1 MHAFKDKFTLA
12 EHMRSRH
19 AASLTDAAFRT
30 WWAEL
35 QAALTLPDGARDS
48 AFNELLGD
56 SGSGSGS
63 GSGVPVFSFS
73 RKS

>member
-35 QAALTLPDGARDS
+35 QAALTLPDGARES
-48 AFNELLGD
+48 AFNELLG
-56 SGSGSGS
+56 GLWVRVRVRVRG
-63 GSGVPVFSFS
+63 PCF
-73 RKS
+73 